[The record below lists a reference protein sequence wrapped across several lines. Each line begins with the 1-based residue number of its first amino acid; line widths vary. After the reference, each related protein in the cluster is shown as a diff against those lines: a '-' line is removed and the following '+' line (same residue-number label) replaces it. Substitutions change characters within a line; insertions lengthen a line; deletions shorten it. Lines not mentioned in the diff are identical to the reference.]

1 MAYASRSGLP
11 AGVSRKR
18 YPRGRPFM
26 ATVKQNGRKL
36 YLGNFASPEEAGEA
50 VVRYKREGI
59 ICRLY
64 CK

>member
-1 MAYASRSGLP
+1 
-11 AGVSRKR
+11 
-18 YPRGRPFM
+18 M